1 MKNISH
7 TAFLLQQHSFMLK
20 YRSRILTV
28 PPKQKS
34 SLHLPLHPLH
44 TSKSHFFFWEKINPT
59 FSRKIY
65 PIPFTFHCHSHPTFS
80 WTHTSPIREKLSL
93 STEIHTFNFP
103 GKLKNFP
110 EKKKKQKLQN
120 HFDGKCMEKRQT
132 HTVLPIE
139 NHMLTN
145 HKHPP
150 FSHFLRLPHKP
161 TLKP

>member
-7 TAFLLQQHSFMLK
+7 TAFLLQQHSFKLK

-44 TSKSHFFFWEKINPT
+44 TSKSHFFFREKINPT

-65 PIPFTFHCHSHPTFS
+65 PIPFTFHCHSNPHFQLNSHLPKK
-80 WTHTSPIREKLSL
+80 REKLSL

-103 GKLKNFP
+103 F
-110 EKKKKQKLQN
+110 LQRSIQSQFSRTCRGFVMGFISIGLGIWSLFSMPPPRTRVGTL
-120 HFDGKCMEKRQT
+120 HSIRYVIIVQ
-132 HTVLPIE
+132 VLC
-139 NHMLTN
+139 
-145 HKHPP
+145 
-150 FSHFLRLPHKP
+150 FWA
-161 TLKP
+161 